1 TTVRVEG
8 DGSGAQ
14 LSVAM
19 GGERSTTALKT
30 GSDTLVLVHTL
41 VGADRWEPNGSG
53 EQHLLEVE
61 VSLEHGDRLL
71 DRRRSHIGL
80 RTIELDQRPD
90 SIGTPFTVVVNGR
103 PTFMKGANLVPP
115 DLMLPRAGDST
126 WVRLVRDMQRAN
138 MNMVR
143 VWAGGV
149 YPPEAFLYAC
159 DTAGIL
165 VWQDLQFANWVPW

>member
-1 TTVRVEG
+1 METV
-8 DGSGAQ
+8 S
-14 LSVAM
+14 
-19 GGERSTTALKT
+19 
-30 GSDTLVLVHTL
+30 
-41 VGADRWEPNGSG
+41 
-53 EQHLLEVE
+53 
-61 VSLEHGDRLL
+61 L

-80 RTIELDQRPD
+80 RSIELDQRPD
-90 SIGTPFTVVVNGR
+90 SIGTPFTFVVNGR

-115 DLMLPRAGDST
+115 DLLLPRAGDST

-149 YPPEAFLYAC
+149 YPPEAFLNAC

-165 VWQDLQFANWVPW
+165 VWQDLQFANWVPWDDETYRANATAEAREQVAWISAHPCLALFCGEQRA